1 MNVTLK
7 QLLETVILTGATD
20 LYVATGASP
29 TIRFRGEITTL
40 NINPLTAHA
49 VEQMLMQLLPDEM
62 KVKFSREKA
71 LDVSLDI
78 QGIGHF
84 QISLLIKQN
93 RISMA
98 AHVLTGAVAVS
109 KSVQKVLLFA
119 EDDEATHLMT
129 SRPAPVS
136 VQESAP
142 QSAPDPWQ
150 TGLMH
155 KRKHLLDKLKKT
167 A

>member
-29 TIRFRGEITTL
+29 TIRFRGEITKL
-40 NINPLTAHA
+40 NTAPLSAHA
-49 VEQMLMQLLPDEM
+49 VEQLLLQLLSDEM
-62 KVKFSREKA
+62 KMKFAREKG
-71 LDVSLDI
+71 LEVSLNI
-78 QGIGHF
+78 AGIGYF
-84 QISLLIKQN
+84 RFVLLIRQN

-98 AHVLTGAVAVS
+98 VSVLAGEVGKANMAQRELV
-109 KSVQKVLLFA
+109 FA
-119 EDDEATHLMT
+119 EDEEATHLMP
-129 SRPAPVS
+129 SRSEP
-136 VQESAP
+136 SA
-142 QSAPDPWQ
+142 APDPWQ

-155 KRKHLLDKLKKT
+155 KRK